1 MVPHRLNDL
10 CRIVADHSTGRVVG
24 EIHGDPEV
32 EVTGIADN
40 SSQVSAG
47 DLFVCISGTQH
58 DGHDFASAA
67 LSSGALALLV
77 ERLLPLECPQILVS
91 DTRLCVGEFAA
102 ALYGHPGDS
111 LLLVGVTG
119 TNGKTTTAQLIA
131 AILGAAGHRVRTLG
145 TLSQAMT
152 TPEAIVLQSQFA
164 TWRNEGCDAVVMEVS
179 SHALAL
185 HRVNGL
191 RFSLAVFTNLGRD
204 HLDLHLSMEA
214 YFRAKARLFTPE
226 LSDQAVINTTDLYG
240 ALLVDS
246 SDIPVRA
253 IDQDRLRE
261 VRVQAGEITGWWA
274 DTEIKVP
281 LGGHTNVANVAA
293 ALEVADLLG
302 ISPEVASQ
310 GLREMSPIPG
320 RFEVVRLD
328 ESQRISA
335 PTVIVDFAH
344 TPEGLEE
351 LLSSARALDG
361 CEQIVLVFGCGG
373 DRDRE
378 KRPRMGGVAVAG
390 ADRVVVTSDNPRTE
404 DPALICAEVIS
415 GIDEEGI
422 SRVVI
427 ELDRRNAIA
436 TAVKMAGP
444 MDVVLIAG
452 KGHERTQCIGNEV
465 LAFSDAEVVRDV
477 LRNSQEAD
485 S

>member
-1 MVPHRLNDL
+1 
-10 CRIVADHSTGRVVG
+10 
-24 EIHGDPEV
+24 
-32 EVTGIADN
+32 
-40 SSQVSAG
+40 
-47 DLFVCISGTQH
+47 
-58 DGHDFASAA
+58 
-67 LSSGALALLV
+67 
-77 ERLLPLECPQILVS
+77 
-91 DTRLCVGEFAA
+91 
-102 ALYGHPGDS
+102 
-111 LLLVGVTG
+111 
-119 TNGKTTTAQLIA
+119 
-131 AILGAAGHRVRTLG
+131 
-145 TLSQAMT
+145 
-152 TPEAIVLQSQFA
+152 
-164 TWRNEGCDAVVMEVS
+164 
-179 SHALAL
+179 
-185 HRVNGL
+185 
-191 RFSLAVFTNLGRD
+191 
-204 HLDLHLSMEA
+204 
-214 YFRAKARLFTPE
+214 
-226 LSDQAVINTTDLYG
+226 
-240 ALLVDS
+240 
-246 SDIPVRA
+246 
-253 IDQDRLRE
+253 
-261 VRVQAGEITGWWA
+261 
-274 DTEIKVP
+274 
-281 LGGHTNVANVAA
+281 
-293 ALEVADLLG
+293 
-302 ISPEVASQ
+302 
-310 GLREMSPIPG
+310 MSPIPG

-452 KGHERTQCIGNEV
+452 KGHERTQSIGNEV